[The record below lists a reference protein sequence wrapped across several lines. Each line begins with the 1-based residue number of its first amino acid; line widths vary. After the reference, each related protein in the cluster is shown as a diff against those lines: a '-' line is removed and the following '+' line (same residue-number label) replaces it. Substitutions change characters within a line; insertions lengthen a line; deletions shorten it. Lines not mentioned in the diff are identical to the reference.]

1 MKLLRQKRLVKK
13 FYVGWREVAEDIKSA
28 LHDATPSWNGFNY
41 QGRVGLYVCLKN
53 IKRMVD
59 IHSIDSECFKDFLSS
74 HSIEYEWIEDFS
86 IKNGRDYVSLHQVK
100 HKAGTNFSEHI
111 SAIVTI
117 LNRKIGR
124 LSETDFVK
132 YISLGIDYSGCE
144 TSQQRAEKKLNAIQ
158 TKIQLLIEHQYLNP
172 NYTLHENWENNE
184 RNIPGMNSDEIK
196 LLLSDFSSF
205 SSRTFGSSKIYF
217 HTSEDV
223 LPPIKVIN
231 DYAGIP
237 AYLYES
243 VLSLK
248 TLASLN
254 IFLAYDN
261 PEDYEL
267 KLSDEV
273 LNLKIRGLLAELL
286 GLIHPHE
293 SFSDE
298 DLSLYFTALIDVI
311 DKHIL
316 KRHSNIRGKS
326 HVGDGFQELREQ
338 LLFSSIFQP
347 LNDIIRNQNE
357 KYWDVFCKKSFEAV
371 YSEYMEYLSEN
382 IEAIPEAKDKFIL
395 RRNNLD
401 KYRKDV
407 LSKYS
412 CSDLLSMLSPHQ
424 LKNNSLALFYSN
436 ICSQHLLKTVFLKFV
451 QELAETGSDFIIKDK
466 SSLAYHPS
474 TITFI
479 SDDDDEFHVNIQ
491 RVKYN
496 INNNNKLPMLFNS
509 SHLVVQTKDG
519 QDVSK
524 QSVGLLSIVET
535 INKEQTI
542 DYQYKL
548 NNVVSLKFISIDD
561 AIRAINDD

>member
-1 MKLLRQKRLVKK
+1 M
-13 FYVGWREVAEDIKSA
+13 GWREVAEDIKSA

-53 IKRMVD
+53 IRRMVD
-59 IHSIDSECFKDFLSS
+59 IHPIGSECFNDFLNS

-132 YISLGIDYSGCE
+132 YISLVIDYNDCV
-144 TSQQRAEKKLNAIQ
+144 TSQQKADKKLSAIHS
-158 TKIQLLIEHQYLNP
+158 KLQLLIQHQYLNP
-172 NYTLHENWENNE
+172 GYTLHEHWENNE
-184 RNIPGMNSDEIK
+184 RNVPEMDSDEIK
-196 LLLSDFSSF
+196 SLLSNFSSF
-205 SSRTFGSSKIYF
+205 SSRTFGNSKIYF

-223 LPPIKVIN
+223 LPPIKAIN
-231 DYAGIP
+231 EYAGIP
-237 AYLYES
+237 EYLLES
-243 VLSLK
+243 VRSLRTLS
-248 TLASLN
+248 SLN

-261 PEDYEL
+261 PGDYEL

-273 LNLKIRGLLAELL
+273 LNVKINSLLAELL
-286 GLIHPHE
+286 GLIHPRE
-293 SFSDE
+293 NFSGD
-298 DLSLYFTALIDVI
+298 DLTLYFTALIDVI

-316 KRHSNIRGKS
+316 KRHSNIRDKS
-326 HVGDGFQELREQ
+326 NVGEGFQEQREQ
-338 LLFSSIFQP
+338 LLFSSIFAP
-347 LNDIIRNQNE
+347 LNDVIKNQNKE
-357 KYWDVFCKKSFEAV
+357 YWEFFCKKSFESM
-371 YSEYMEYLSEN
+371 YFEYIECLNEN
-382 IEAIPEAKDKFIL
+382 IEANPEIKDKCIL
-395 RRNNLD
+395 RKDNLD
-401 KYRKDV
+401 KYRRDV

-424 LKNNSLALFYSN
+424 LNDKSLDIFYSK
-436 ICSQHLLKTVFLKFV
+436 ICNQHLLRTVFLKFV
-451 QELAETGSDFIIKDK
+451 QELSESGSDLIIKDK

-479 SDDDDEFHVNIQ
+479 SDDDDDFQVNIMKI
-491 RVKYN
+491 KYN
-496 INNNNKLPMLFNS
+496 INKNNNFPLLFNS
-509 SHLVVQTKDG
+509 SHLVVQTRNG
-519 QDVSK
+519 QDISE

-535 INKEQTI
+535 INKEQTV
-542 DYQYKL
+542 DYQYKA

-561 AIRAINDD
+561 AVRAINDD